1 MTQNMSR
8 TKKHAEDTK
17 YVSDIKHAVDTK
29 YLSDIKHAQDTK
41 YLSDIKRDMY
51 RRENIYGA

>member
-1 MTQNMSR
+1 MHMTQNMSR

-29 YLSDIKHAQDTK
+29 YLSDIK
-41 YLSDIKRDMY
+41 RDMY